1 MVAVIKD
8 RKEAVAGYLFL
19 LPALGGILVFILG
32 PVVAAIALSFTKWDL
47 LTPAKFIGLSNYQ
60 ELIQDPMFRKVMLNT
75 LIFTGASVPLSL
87 ILSLGLALALNQKI
101 KGIVVFRTIYF
112 LPVVSS
118 MVAVSL
124 VWRWLYNPNYGLLN
138 YFLNLLHLPSVNW
151 LFSTTWA
158 MPAIILMS
166 VWKGLGYNMVI
177 FLAGLQGIPQMYY
190 ESAKID
196 GAGKFQA
203 FKNITLPLL
212 SPTTFFVLVI
222 SIISSFQVF
231 DQIFVMTSGGPAH
244 ATEVIIYY
252 IYHNAFQIFRM
263 GYASALA
270 FCLFIIIFA
279 LTLLQIRL
287 SKRWVFY

>member
-1 MVAVIKD
+1 MMAVIKD
-8 RKEAVAGYLFL
+8 RKETAAGYLFL

-196 GAGKFQA
+196 GAGKFQS
-203 FKNITLPLL
+203 FKDITLPLL

>member
-1 MVAVIKD
+1 MMAVIKD

-75 LIFTGASVPLSL
+75 LIFTGASAPLSL

-158 MPAIILMS
+158 MPAVILMS

>member
-1 MVAVIKD
+1 MMAVIKD

-75 LIFTGASVPLSL
+75 LIFTGASAPLSL

-101 KGIVVFRTIYF
+101 KGIVIFRTIYF

-158 MPAIILMS
+158 MPAVILMS

>member
-8 RKEAVAGYLFL
+8 RKETATGYLFL

-32 PVVAAIALSFTKWDL
+32 PVVVAIALSFTKWDL

-101 KGIVVFRTIYF
+101 KGIVIFRTIYF

-138 YFLNLLHLPSVNW
+138 YFLNLLHLPSINW

-158 MPAIILMS
+158 MPAVILMS
-166 VWKGLGYNMVI
+166 VWKSLGYNMVI

>member
-1 MVAVIKD
+1 VIKD
-8 RKEAVAGYLFL
+8 RKETAAGYLFL

-101 KGIVVFRTIYF
+101 KGIVIFRTIYF

-158 MPAIILMS
+158 MPAVILMS

>member
-1 MVAVIKD
+1 VIKD

-75 LIFTGASVPLSL
+75 LIFTGASAPLSL

-196 GAGKFQA
+196 GAGKFQS
-203 FKNITLPLL
+203 FKDITLPLL

>member
-1 MVAVIKD
+1 MMAVIKD
-8 RKEAVAGYLFL
+8 RKETAAGYLFL

-75 LIFTGASVPLSL
+75 LIFTGASAPLSL

-158 MPAIILMS
+158 MPAVILMS

>member
-1 MVAVIKD
+1 MMAVIKD
-8 RKEAVAGYLFL
+8 RKETAAGYLFL

-101 KGIVVFRTIYF
+101 KGIVIFRTIYF

-158 MPAIILMS
+158 MPAVILMS

>member
-1 MVAVIKD
+1 MMAVIKD
-8 RKEAVAGYLFL
+8 RKETARGYLFL

-101 KGIVVFRTIYF
+101 KGIVIFRTIYF

-138 YFLNLLHLPSVNW
+138 YFLNLLHLPSINW

-158 MPAIILMS
+158 MPAVILMS
-166 VWKGLGYNMVI
+166 VWKSLGYNMVI

>member
-1 MVAVIKD
+1 VIKD

-75 LIFTGASVPLSL
+75 LIFTGASAPLSL

-158 MPAIILMS
+158 MPAVILMS

>member
-1 MVAVIKD
+1 MIKD
-8 RKEAVAGYLFL
+8 RKETVAGYLFL

-101 KGIVVFRTIYF
+101 KGIVIFRTIYF

-138 YFLNLLHLPSVNW
+138 YFLNLLHLPSINW

-158 MPAIILMS
+158 MPAVILMS
-166 VWKGLGYNMVI
+166 VWKSLGYNMVI

>member
-1 MVAVIKD
+1 MIKD
-8 RKEAVAGYLFL
+8 RKETTTGYLFL

-75 LIFTGASVPLSL
+75 FVFTGASVPLSL

-101 KGIVVFRTIYF
+101 KGIVIFRTIYF

-138 YFLNLLHLPSVNW
+138 YFLNLLHLPSINW

-158 MPAIILMS
+158 MPAVILMS
-166 VWKGLGYNMVI
+166 VWKALGYNMVI

>member
-75 LIFTGASVPLSL
+75 LIFTGASAPLSL

-158 MPAIILMS
+158 MPAVILMS

>member
-1 MVAVIKD
+1 
-8 RKEAVAGYLFL
+8 
-19 LPALGGILVFILG
+19 
-32 PVVAAIALSFTKWDL
+32 
-47 LTPAKFIGLSNYQ
+47 
-60 ELIQDPMFRKVMLNT
+60 
-75 LIFTGASVPLSL
+75 
-87 ILSLGLALALNQKI
+87 
-101 KGIVVFRTIYF
+101 
-112 LPVVSS
+112 
-118 MVAVSL
+118 
-124 VWRWLYNPNYGLLN
+124 
-138 YFLNLLHLPSVNW
+138 
-151 LFSTTWA
+151 
-158 MPAIILMS
+158 MS

-203 FKNITLPLL
+203 FKDITLPLL